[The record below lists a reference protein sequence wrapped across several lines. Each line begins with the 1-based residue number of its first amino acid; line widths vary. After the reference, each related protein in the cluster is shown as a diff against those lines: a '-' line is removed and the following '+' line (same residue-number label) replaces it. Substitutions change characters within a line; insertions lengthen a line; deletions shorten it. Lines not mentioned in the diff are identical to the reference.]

1 MRGPQVELPGPA
13 AAKLAEL
20 TLARDASLDAGRSAQ
35 ARANNLPAND
45 AADAMRGM
53 LYAESSRHAEKH
65 QIFSRLLSRC
75 NQWHFEL
82 RLLPG
87 TVLETAPPIDVKLG
101 PGETAGEAVA
111 AVRRE
116 ISGINQQLAAVR
128 SAPTKMAN
136 RKEAVITHLARLALR
151 VKPRISFD
159 VQGNARTMWAEDM
172 VAGKDDVLGML
183 AYFLLPETIMA
194 AFDLD
199 RPDPPDAL
207 SLLEKEQRLSELS
220 AALLILERKEAALL
234 NDSILPRSDMNVMA
248 YLGVRIAQAQAA
260 EPEQV
265 EEVA

>member
-1 MRGPQVELPGPA
+1 LPGPA
-13 AAKLAEL
+13 ASKLTEL

-35 ARANNLPAND
+35 MRANNLPAND
-45 AADAMRGM
+45 AADAMRQM
-53 LYAESSRHAEKH
+53 LNAEASRHAEKH
-65 QIFSRLLSRC
+65 RVFSMLLSRC

-87 TVLETAPPIDVKLG
+87 SVLETAPIEIKLG
-101 PGETAGEAVA
+101 PGETAAEAIA

-116 ISGINQQLAAVR
+116 ISGINQQMAAVR

-136 RKEAVITHLARLALR
+136 RKEAVTTHLARLALR

-159 VQGNARTMWAEDM
+159 AAGNARTTWAEDM

-183 AYFLLPETIMA
+183 AYFLLPETILA

-207 SLLEKEQRLSELS
+207 SPAERDQRLGDLS
-220 AALLILERKEAALL
+220 VRLLDLERREAALL
-234 NDSILPRSDMNVMA
+234 NGNDTMPRPDMNPMA
-248 YLGVRIAQAQAA
+248 YLGVRIAQVQV
-260 EPEQV
+260 PEVKQV
-265 EEVA
+265 EEAVA